1 MAIESTYGTQ
11 ETSGFLAFRILD
23 ESLSSTIPPLA
34 QSNEMSGSQA
44 LEDLEVGRH
53 FVEGSIVIEGKHNA
67 AHVWRFICHAMGGME
82 IRHVGHLP
90 DSTSTGQT
98 DLATHVFVPQSLTE
112 LTAGSEN
119 AVPPGMTLRIWKAG
133 ATKSGGY
140 ADVFTGAIITSWSWE
155 QDDGQSEPSITLN
168 FIAKRSP
175 SLSTT
180 ALGVTAIL
188 PVRALMFRDL
198 SRDHSYSSMSGGIW
212 FGLAASTEFD
222 VDSFRINV
230 NANIGFADGF
240 LNNIDALNKPGHSGG
255 WDVTGSITTRLK
267 KNYYATSP
275 YLFFKGGNQDLAR
288 QGIKIRYTSAEDAGT
303 TPTDYPEA
311 VQINLPR
318 VVMTRE
324 DDSLSDPGEEPVDFD
339 LVCEEG
345 LLTSVAGP
353 DTYNTP
359 IAIQCCVKVS
369 SDGDSGAAFCTPA
382 EGGNPAPM
390 KVA

>member
-1 MAIESTYGTQ
+1 MAIESTYGTP
-11 ETSGFLAFRILD
+11 ETTGFLAFRILD

-67 AHVWRFICHAMGGME
+67 AHLWRFICHAMGGME
-82 IRHVGHLP
+82 VRTVGHLP
-90 DSTSTGQT
+90 DSTITGQT
-98 DLATHVFVPQSLTE
+98 DLATHLFLPQALTE
-112 LTAGSEN
+112 TTTGSEN

-133 ATKSGGY
+133 ATKAGGY

-155 QDDGQSEPSITLN
+155 QDDGQSEPTITLN

-180 ALGVTAIL
+180 ALGVTDIL
-188 PVRALMFRDL
+188 PVRALTLRDL
-198 SRDHSYSSMSGGIW
+198 SRTHSYASMSGKIT
-212 FGLAASTEFD
+212 FGFGSEFD
-222 VDSFRINV
+222 IDSFRINV

-255 WDVTGSITTRLK
+255 WDVTGSVTTRLK
-267 KNYYATSP
+267 QNYYALAP
-275 YLFFKGGNQDLAR
+275 YSFFKGGNQDLAR
-288 QGIKIRYTSAEDAGT
+288 QAIIIRYTSAEDAGT
-303 TPTDYPEA
+303 TPTNYPEA
-311 VQINLPR
+311 VQINLPA

-324 DDSLSDPGEEPVDFD
+324 DDSLSDPGEAPVDFD

-345 LLTSVAGP
+345 LLSAIAGTSA
-353 DTYNTP
+353 YNTQL
-359 IAIQCCVKVS
+359 AIQCCVKVS

-390 KVA
+390 KVN